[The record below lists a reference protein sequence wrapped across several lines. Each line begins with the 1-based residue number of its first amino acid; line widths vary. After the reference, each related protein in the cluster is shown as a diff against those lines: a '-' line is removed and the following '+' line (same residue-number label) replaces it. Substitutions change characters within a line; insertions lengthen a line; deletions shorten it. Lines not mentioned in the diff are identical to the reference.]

1 VVVTRRRWTSRSS
14 ETTRETPSSP
24 AACCCAAATS
34 DYDAG
39 YTPEFAVATTSRA
52 IVHPQ
57 HWPEDLDYAGKR
69 VVVIGSGATAV
80 TPVPAMAEK
89 AAHVTM
95 LQRSP
100 SYLLALPARDPI
112 CPRVARVAAADRDAP
127 HTTVMRPECVVVRS
141 VPALPRAAR
150 RCCGG

>member
-1 VVVTRRRWTSRSS
+1 MARRVVVATTRAGRVDGRARRHRRDGRSS
-14 ETTRETPSSP
+14 RCSFLFTCTGYYR
-24 AACCCAAATS
+24 
-34 DYDAG
+34 YDEG
-39 YTPEFAVATTSRA
+39 YTPEFEGIERFGGQ

-80 TPVPAMAEK
+80 TLVPAMAER

-100 SYLLALPARDPI
+100 SYIVSLPARDPI
-112 CPRVARVAAADRDAP
+112 ADAARA
-127 HTTVMRPECVVVRS
+127 
-141 VPALPRAAR
+141 RAAGAAR
-150 RCCGG
+150 LSDRALEERPAAHG